1 MFSDNFIIQ
10 NSNPYSAISQCKE
23 LVDDESKITIDV
35 LLLGEM
41 KEFETTEHT
50 SSGWFGGSDSH
61 EKSFSNF
68 MRGRDIKYQYS
79 NSNSIN

>member
-1 MFSDNFIIQ
+1 MD
-10 NSNPYSAISQCKE
+10 

-35 LLLGEM
+35 FLLGSM
-41 KEFETTEHT
+41 KDFEIKSKHSTNKSWF
-50 SSGWFGGSDSH
+50 SSLPEGH

-68 MRGRDIKYQYS
+68 MRGRDIGYQNN